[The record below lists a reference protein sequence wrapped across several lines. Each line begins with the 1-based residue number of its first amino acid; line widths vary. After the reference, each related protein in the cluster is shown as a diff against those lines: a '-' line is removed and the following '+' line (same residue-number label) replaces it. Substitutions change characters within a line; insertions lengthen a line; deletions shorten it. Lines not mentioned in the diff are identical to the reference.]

1 MLRPRRLFVTSIAAT
16 LLAAA
21 LLGGPALAADAKP
34 PTDPTLPVT
43 TPRVG
48 GSPAD
53 AEFRA
58 ANEKAL
64 ARYRNAKVACRS
76 RPAAEQ
82 NVCLHDARADL
93 KTAQNVAK
101 AEHDAAKRR

>member
-1 MLRPRRLFVTSIAAT
+1 MLRLCRPFVPGIAAT
-16 LLAAA
+16 LFAAA
-21 LLGGPALAADAKP
+21 LLGRPALAADAKP
-34 PTDPTLPVT
+34 PADLTQPVT

-58 ANEKAL
+58 ANEKAF
-64 ARYRNAKVACRS
+64 ARYRDAKVACRS
-76 RPAAEQ
+76 RPVVEQ
-82 NVCLHDARADL
+82 NACLHDARADL
-93 KTAQNVAK
+93 KTAQDVAK

>member
-1 MLRPRRLFVTSIAAT
+1 MLCVRRLFVPGIAAT
-16 LLAAA
+16 LFAAA
-21 LLGGPALAADAKP
+21 LLGQTAFAADAKP
-34 PTDPTLPVT
+34 PADLTQPVT

-64 ARYRNAKVACRS
+64 ARYRDAKAACRS

-82 NVCLHDARADL
+82 NACLHDARADL

-101 AEHDAAKRR
+101 AAHDAAKRR

>member
-1 MLRPRRLFVTSIAAT
+1 MLRLRRLLVPGMAAT
-16 LLAAA
+16 LFAAA
-21 LLGGPALAADAKP
+21 LLGDPALAADAKP
-34 PTDPTLPVT
+34 PADPTQPVT

-64 ARYRNAKVACRS
+64 ARYRDAKVACRS
-76 RPAAEQ
+76 RPSAEQ
-82 NVCLHDARADL
+82 NACIHDARADL
-93 KTAQNVAK
+93 KTAQKVAK
-101 AEHDAAKRR
+101 AAHEVAKRR